1 MQTVA
6 SRLLREKCV
15 PDTDWSQ
22 ANLARKL
29 GVKRQAVAQ
38 WLSGVAQPKPRIM
51 ARLED
56 LLDIPMRAWTQRNRA
71 ATKRTGTDG

>member
-1 MQTVA
+1 MQSVA

-38 WLSGVAQPKPRIM
+38 WLSGVAQPKPKIM
-51 ARLED
+51 AKLED
-56 LLDIPMRAWTQRNRA
+56 LLAIPMRAWTQARA
-71 ATKRTGTDG
+71 TAKRTGTDG